1 MHLHQNREKHMTKI
15 FLPETDLKLG
25 LAVHE
30 RYNKI
35 GNKNWKL
42 AIDVGA
48 NNGYY
53 SNEYCTQFSKVIG
66 FEPNKS
72 LELDHIKLKK
82 KHKNYQFYALGLY
95 DKNTEVDYYSIA
107 NNTAL
112 STLKLDY
119 IKNVIDHLKL
129 DSVELNK
136 NIQKY
141 KIQTRTL
148 DSFNLKP
155 DFIKIDVEG
164 VGVEVLQG
172 AEQTIMQYMP
182 TIQIEKGHEED
193 WLLSHDYVKIKEDPI
208 IDEIISDHLYI
219 HKSKIKN

>member
-1 MHLHQNREKHMTKI
+1 
-15 FLPETDLKLG
+15 
-25 LAVHE
+25 
-30 RYNKI
+30 
-35 GNKNWKL
+35 
-42 AIDVGA
+42 
-48 NNGYY
+48 
-53 SNEYCTQFSKVIG
+53 
-66 FEPNKS
+66 
-72 LELDHIKLKK
+72 
-82 KHKNYQFYALGLY
+82 LGLY

-119 IKNVIDHLKL
+119 IKNVIDHLNL

-148 DSFNLKP
+148 DSFNLQP

-182 TIQIEKGHEED
+182 TIQIEKGHEGD
-193 WLLSHDYVKIKEDPI
+193 WLLSHDYVKIEEDLS

-219 HKSKIKN
+219 HKSKVKN